1 MKAAAAKLEETLGY
15 RFADPDLLVS
25 ALSHSSLG
33 RRGNAR
39 RSGADFERLEFL
51 GDRVVS
57 LAVAELLAQ
66 SYPAENEGA
75 LAKRHAALVR
85 REQLAAHAS
94 ALGLGAALSL
104 STSERQGGGR
114 ENPAVLADAFEA
126 LVAAIHLDGG
136 YAPAQTLLRRLFSPL
151 VQPQAELPREPK
163 TALQEWAQGRGLG
176 LPRYRVVSH
185 EGLAHAPRFVIEVSV
200 EGHAPASA
208 EGTSK
213 RLAERAAA
221 LALLQR
227 LEAAPK

>member
-1 MKAAAAKLEETLGY
+1 MQGARAKLEAAIGY
-15 RFADPDLLVS
+15 RFADADRLIA

-39 RSGADFERLEFL
+39 SSGADFERLEFL

-57 LAVAELLAQ
+57 LAVAEMLAQ
-66 SYPAENEGA
+66 SYPAENEGD

-85 REQLAAHAS
+85 REQLAAHARTI
-94 ALGLGAALSL
+94 GLGEALTL
-104 STSERQGGGR
+104 SNSELQGGGR
-114 ENPAVLADAFEA
+114 DNPAVLADAFEA

-136 YAPAQTLLRRLFSPL
+136 YATAQAVVRRLFEPL
-151 VQPQAELPREPK
+151 IQPQSELPREPK

-176 LPRYRVVSH
+176 LPVYRVTAQ
-185 EGLAHAPRFVIEVSV
+185 EGLAHAPRFVVEVSV
-200 EGHAPASA
+200 ADFPPATA

-221 LALLQR
+221 LELLQR
-227 LEAAPK
+227 LEAAKP